1 MIGIVYFFVIIIA
14 NSIGAV
20 SGMGGGVIIKPIFD
34 FIGADSVTS
43 ITFYSAIA
51 VLTMSIVST
60 FRQFK
65 SGIELELK
73 IIGWLS
79 AGAVVGGIIGN
90 ATFEYLLGLFVDEKD
105 LQFLQIVLTVLTLL
119 FAYFYS
125 KFNWKNF
132 SFKNYIIYLLC
143 GLFLGF
149 LASLLGIGGGPIN
162 VSFLM
167 LLFAMPI
174 KKATVYSIAIIFFSQ
189 LSKIVTIAIAVGFE
203 RYNLTMLFFI
213 IPAAILGGLVGAK
226 LSNLFSQKV
235 VTVVFQSVILLVLVI
250 NIVNGFQLL

>member
-1 MIGIVYFFVIIIA
+1 
-14 NSIGAV
+14 
-20 SGMGGGVIIKPIFD
+20 
-34 FIGADSVTS
+34 
-43 ITFYSAIA
+43 
-51 VLTMSIVST
+51 
-60 FRQFK
+60 
-65 SGIELELK
+65 
-73 IIGWLS
+73 
-79 AGAVVGGIIGN
+79 
-90 ATFEYLLGLFVDEKD
+90 
-105 LQFLQIVLTVLTLL
+105 
-119 FAYFYS
+119 
-125 KFNWKNF
+125 
-132 SFKNYIIYLLC
+132 
-143 GLFLGF
+143 
-149 LASLLGIGGGPIN
+149 
-162 VSFLM
+162 M